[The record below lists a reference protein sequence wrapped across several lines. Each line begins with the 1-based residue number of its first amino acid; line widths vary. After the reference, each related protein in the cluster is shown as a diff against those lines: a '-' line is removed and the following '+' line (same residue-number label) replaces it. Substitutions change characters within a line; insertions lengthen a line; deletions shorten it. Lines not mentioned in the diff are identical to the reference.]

1 MGHFFSGSCGSL
13 DQTNKTKSIQLYFKM
28 ASACTHYLRMY
39 EDDSMLVNFR
49 NVSEYIIV
57 EDFLSQRD
65 LLTIGSTF
73 SSVPDTK
80 DCEEVFEIV

>member
-1 MGHFFSGSCGSL
+1 
-13 DQTNKTKSIQLYFKM
+13 M
-28 ASACTHYLRMY
+28 ASVYTHYLRMY
-39 EDDSMLVNFR
+39 KDNSMLVSFR

-65 LLTIGSTF
+65 LLTIGSKF